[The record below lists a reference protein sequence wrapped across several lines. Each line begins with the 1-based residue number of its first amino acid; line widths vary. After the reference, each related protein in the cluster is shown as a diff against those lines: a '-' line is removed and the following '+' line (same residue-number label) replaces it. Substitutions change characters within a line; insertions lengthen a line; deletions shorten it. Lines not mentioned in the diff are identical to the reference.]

1 MPRLIERGLDRLI
14 IERRIEMPDGQGVPA
29 VNRSIADDG
38 TLAIV
43 GVHLVEGTDPAD
55 DLISDRAWFMVS
67 A

>member
-1 MPRLIERGLDRLI
+1 MPGGYACRLWTA
-14 IERRIEMPDGQGVPA
+14 P
-29 VNRSIADDG
+29 IADDG

-55 DLISDRAWFMVS
+55 DLIGGRAWFMVS

>member
-1 MPRLIERGLDRLI
+1 MI
-14 IERRIEMPDGQGVPA
+14 IERRIEMPNGQGVPA

-55 DLISDRAWFMVS
+55 DLIGDRAWFMVS

>member
-1 MPRLIERGLDRLI
+1 MI
-14 IERRIEMPDGQGVPA
+14 IERRIEMPGGYACRLWTAP
-29 VNRSIADDG
+29 IADDG

-55 DLISDRAWFMVS
+55 DLIGGRAWFMVS